1 MARTLRLLALALT
14 LATVGCAHQAERVV
28 LLPQEGRRSALDVT
42 GPDGRTVTLSQPY
55 AEAVVTARETGLAQ
69 ISAEAVARRYSEVM
83 NAIPMPVKRFSLFFV
98 TGGTELTK
106 ESESQI
112 PTILAEVAQAP
123 AAEVLVIGHTDR
135 VGKLEANDMLSLKR
149 AQLVRARL
157 IAVGVPA
164 GDMVA
169 IGRGDREPL
178 VLTADQVASP
188 RNRRVDIKVR

>member
-1 MARTLRLLALALT
+1 MTRTPWLLALALT
-14 LATVGCAHQAERVV
+14 LANVGCAHQTERVV

-55 AEAVVTARETGLAQ
+55 AEAVVTSRETGLAQ
-69 ISAEAVARRYSEVM
+69 VSADTVAQRYSEVM
-83 NAIPMPVKRFSLFFV
+83 AAIPMAVKRFSLFFV
-98 TGGTELTK
+98 TGGTELTR

-112 PTILAEVAQAP
+112 PAILAEVAQAP

-149 AQLVRARL
+149 AQLIRTRL

-164 GDMVA
+164 SDTVA

-178 VLTADQVASP
+178 VVTADQVASP